1 MKSFS
6 ILKTMNE
13 GEKEPTEEWNLIDV
27 ISISFAVML
36 PLIIM
41 PISLFALGEGRNAIL
56 MASASWLIVTFYES
70 SIEKQ
75 WKNEVLSRVG

>member
-1 MKSFS
+1 MKPFS
-6 ILKTMNE
+6 TPKTMNE
-13 GEKEPTEEWNLIDV
+13 KEKEPAVEWNLIDV

-56 MASASWLIVTFYES
+56 MASASWLIVAFYES

-75 WKNEVLSRVG
+75 WKDEVISRFG